1 MQENEILIIGGGI
14 AGTSTAY
21 HLSKYGHAVTLL
33 ERNEL
38 ATEASGLNAGGI
50 VSASSLEIFKML
62 QFDHGCDIEF
72 RQSGNLKV
80 IQTEEQEA
88 FARQEALELTS
99 QGRKVEILTAREARS
114 IEPALS
120 QNIFGCMYYP
130 HTGMADPVKTTSAL
144 AELAQQQ
151 GATILTNHEVT
162 DIEGLDDGTYRIVTQ
177 QETFKAKLLVL
188 AAGPWC
194 RALGSMLKLHIP
206 VSTVRGQMWSTGPV
220 PTRIFHFI
228 DAVESMLYWHN
239 NPPSDAH
246 TPRELTHH
254 GHQRLTRHLYGRQ
267 RQNGEIIFGGDRQV
281 DMDKIPDPAG
291 IEVNNRHAVEIFP
304 FLQELPIKRTW
315 AGWLPFTR
323 ELHPLIG
330 KIPHFEGL
338 YLLTGLCSEGFS
350 EGPMAGKLLAD
361 YIHSGTASPVLS
373 AADPAQYVTFAD

>member
-21 HLSKYGHAVTLL
+21 YLSKYGHAVTLL

-50 VSASSLEIFKML
+50 LTGSSLEIFKML
-62 QFDHGCDIEF
+62 QFDYGCDIEF
-72 RQSGNLKV
+72 RQSGHLKV
-80 IQTEEQEA
+80 IQTEEQGA
-88 FARQEALELTS
+88 FARQQALELTS
-99 QGRKVEILTAREARS
+99 QGQKVEILTARDARS

-120 QNIFGCMYYP
+120 QDILGCMYYP
-130 HTGMADPVKTTSAL
+130 HVSTADPVKTTSAF

-151 GATILTNHEVT
+151 GATVLTNHEVT
-162 DIEGLDDGTYRIVTQ
+162 DIQGLDDGTYRIVTQ
-177 QETFKAKLLVL
+177 QELFKAKLLVL

-206 VSTVRGQMWSTGPV
+206 VYAVRAQIGSTGPV
-220 PTRIFHFI
+220 PTKIFHYI
-228 DAVESMLYWHN
+228 RAVESMLYWHK

-246 TPRELTHH
+246 TPQHLTHH
-254 GHQRLTRHLYGRQ
+254 GHQRLTRHFYARQ
-267 RQNGEIIFGGDRQV
+267 RQNGEIIFGGDMQV

-291 IEVNNRHAVEIFP
+291 IEVNYRHGIEIFP

-315 AGWLPFTR
+315 AGWVPLTR
-323 ELHPLIG
+323 DLRPLIG
-330 KIPHFEGL
+330 KIPYFEGL
-338 YLLTGLCSEGFS
+338 YLLTGSISGFS

-361 YIHSGTASPVLS
+361 YIHTGIASPVLS
-373 AADPAQYVTFAD
+373 TADPAQHVTFAN